1 MMELPFIHFD
11 CKLFEGDRPCKPNKE
26 FGVFCSNCSYFEKD
40 EAREDNFPE
49 IKYIEY
55 EPVSNADI
63 LIIKLDAVGD
73 VLRTTSILPSL
84 KKKYPESKIIWITKS
99 KSFPVL
105 RDNPYISSIHVSEE
119 NLQYLYSR
127 NFDLAINLDSGKES
141 CSIMSSV
148 QARQKA
154 GYTLINELP
163 FPVNEQANEWYL
175 MGVNDTVKKENQK
188 TYHTIIHEICGLE
201 NVNSCPI
208 LHISEKNK
216 QKAAAIKTVKGIGK
230 FEDFVLINVGGG
242 NRWQFKKWTK
252 EGYAQLI
259 NRLSENKNRA
269 IGVIGGMEE
278 KNFYNDVLKMLNDSE
293 NIIKL
298 GYNNST
304 DDFINLIYLASKVF
318 TSDSLALHIAAALE
332 KYVVVIVGPTSYT
345 ELDVF
350 GKGEIIYSD
359 KVDCLVCYLN
369 KCDKVINCMNTISA
383 ERILPLLS

>member
-1 MMELPFIHFD
+1 MELPFIHFD
-11 CKLFEGDRPCKPNKE
+11 CKLFEGDKPCKPNKE

-55 EPVSNADI
+55 EPISNADI

-84 KKKYPESKIIWITKS
+84 KKKYPGSKITWITKS

-105 RDNPYISSIHVSEE
+105 RDNPYINSIQISEG
-119 NLQYLYSR
+119 NLQNIYSH
-127 NFDLAINLDSGKES
+127 NFDLAVNLDSGKES
-141 CSIMSSV
+141 CSIMSRV
-148 QARQKA
+148 KAGQKA
-154 GYTLINELP
+154 GYTLINGLP

-175 MGVNDTVKKENQK
+175 MGVNDAVKKENQK

-208 LHISEKNK
+208 LHISENNK
-216 QKAAAIKTVKGIGK
+216 QKAAAIKTVKGIGEFK
-230 FEDFVLINVGGG
+230 DFVLINVGGG
-242 NRWQFKKWTK
+242 NRWQLKKWTK

-269 IGVIGGMEE
+269 IGVIGGEEE

-304 DDFINLIYLASKVF
+304 EDFINLIYLASKIF
-318 TSDSLALHIAAALE
+318 TSDSLAFHIAAALE
-332 KYVVVIVGPTSYT
+332 KYVVVITGPTSYT

-369 KCDKVINCMNTISA
+369 KCDKVVNCMNTISA

>member
-1 MMELPFIHFD
+1 MELPFIHFD
-11 CKLFEGDRPCKPNKE
+11 CKLFEGDRPCMPNKE

-55 EPVSNADI
+55 EPISNADI

-84 KKKYPESKIIWITKS
+84 KKKYPDSKITWITKS

-105 RDNPYISSIHVSEE
+105 RDNPYINSIHVSEE

-127 NFDLAINLDSGKES
+127 NFNLAVNLDSGKES
-141 CSIMSSV
+141 CTIMSRV
-148 QARQKA
+148 QAGQKA
-154 GYTLINELP
+154 GYTLINGLP
-163 FPVNEQANEWYL
+163 FPLNEQANEWYL
-175 MGVNDTVKKENQK
+175 MGVNDMIKKENQK

-201 NVNSCPI
+201 NVNSRPI
-208 LHISEKNK
+208 LYISEKNK
-216 QKAAAIKTVKGIGK
+216 QSAAAIKTVKGIGK
-230 FEDFVLINVGGG
+230 FEDFVLINLGGG

-252 EGYAQLI
+252 EGYAELI

-269 IGVIGGMEE
+269 IGVIGGSEE
-278 KNFYNDVLKMLNDSE
+278 KNFYNDVLKMLSDSE

-298 GYNNST
+298 GCNNPT
-304 DDFINLIYLASKVF
+304 EDFISLIYLASKVF
-318 TSDSLALHIAAALE
+318 TSDSLAFHIAAALE
-332 KYVVVIVGPTSYT
+332 KYVVVITGPTSYT

-350 GKGEIIYSD
+350 GKGEVIHSD

-369 KCDKVINCMNTISA
+369 QCDKLINCMNTISA
-383 ERILPLLS
+383 ERILPLMS

>member
-1 MMELPFIHFD
+1 MELPFIHFD

-26 FGVFCSNCSYFEKD
+26 YGAFCSNCSYFEKD

-84 KKKYPESKIIWITKS
+84 KKKYPESKITWITKS

-105 RDNPYISSIHVSEE
+105 RDNPYINSIHVSEE

-127 NFDLAINLDSGKES
+127 NFDLAVNLDSGKES
-141 CSIMSSV
+141 CSIMSRV
-148 QARQKA
+148 QAQQKA
-154 GYTLINELP
+154 GYTLINGLP
-163 FPVNEQANEWYL
+163 FPLNEQANEWYL
-175 MGVNDTVKKENQK
+175 MGVNDIIKKENQK
-188 TYHTIIHEICGLE
+188 TYHTIIHEICALE
-201 NVNSCPI
+201 NINFCPI

-216 QKAAAIKTVKGIGK
+216 QRAAAIKTVKGIDK
-230 FEDFVLINVGGG
+230 FEDFVLINLGGG
-242 NRWQFKKWTK
+242 NRWQLKKWTK
-252 EGYAQLI
+252 EGYAELI

-269 IGVIGGMEE
+269 IGVIGGEEE
-278 KNFYNDVLKMLNDSE
+278 KYFYDDVLKLLNDSE
-293 NIIKL
+293 NIIRL

-304 DDFINLIYLASKVF
+304 EDFINLIYLSSKVF
-318 TSDSLALHIAAALE
+318 TSDSLAFHIAAALE

-350 GKGEIIYSD
+350 GKGEIVYSD

-369 KCDKVINCMNTISA
+369 KCDKAINCMNTISA
-383 ERILPLLS
+383 ERILQLLS